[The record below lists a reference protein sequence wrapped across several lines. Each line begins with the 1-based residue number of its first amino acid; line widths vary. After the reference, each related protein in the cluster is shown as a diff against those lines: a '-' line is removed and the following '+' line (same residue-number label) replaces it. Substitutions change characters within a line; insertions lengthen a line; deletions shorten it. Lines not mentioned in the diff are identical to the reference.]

1 MDVAINF
8 TGGDTWIPTQR
19 CMAVDGRI
27 LTCGSTAGHLC
38 EVDVRFI
45 WHREMEIIGSRAYVP
60 EDIKAC
66 LQFVAEKKLAP
77 VIEHVFTLE
86 NAFEG
91 LRLLEERMVFG
102 KVIIEI

>member
-1 MDVAINF
+1 
-8 TGGDTWIPTQR
+8 
-19 CMAVDGRI
+19 
-27 LTCGSTAGHLC
+27 
-38 EVDVRFI
+38 
-45 WHREMEIIGSRAYVP
+45 VP
-60 EDIKAC
+60 EDIEAC